1 MAGGSWW
8 PVAAGGRLLDP
19 SLGHHGAA
27 QPELQLRSP
36 ALLAPGRDPWWP
48 LVTRH
53 AGSHIYMENVRQVR
67 SVAILH
73 LLEMLRG
80 RKLYVGTKPGS
91 YHHGYFMLHFDIRF
105 LHIFSS
111 PVRHFIFPQ
120 SRRWVSCQLPD
131 ADTRP
136 GNRFHAPM
144 FVYIINVNT
153 EQWGNGDWDDLGHD
167 GMPSDKRTFFLGSPG
182 RGN

>member
-1 MAGGSWW
+1 
-8 PVAAGGRLLDP
+8 
-19 SLGHHGAA
+19 
-27 QPELQLRSP
+27 
-36 ALLAPGRDPWWP
+36 
-48 LVTRH
+48 
-53 AGSHIYMENVRQVR
+53 MENVRQVR
-67 SVAILH
+67 SVAILY

-80 RKLYVGTKPGS
+80 RKLYGGTKPGS
-91 YHHGYFMLHFDIRF
+91 YHHGYFMLCFDIRF

-111 PVRHFIFPQ
+111 PVRHFIFQQ

-131 ADTRP
+131 ADTQP

-167 GMPSDKRTFFLGSPG
+167 GMPSDKRTRQVAGTDEASGTPSDHRRAGHLASHRNGTLRLVTPSILATIEPTK
-182 RGN
+182 